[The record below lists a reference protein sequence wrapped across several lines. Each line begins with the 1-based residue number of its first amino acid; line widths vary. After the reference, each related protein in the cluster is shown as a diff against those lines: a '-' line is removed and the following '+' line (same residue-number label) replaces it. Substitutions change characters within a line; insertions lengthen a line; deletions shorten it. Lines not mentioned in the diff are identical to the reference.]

1 MYYVYI
7 LLSIKNNKPYV
18 GYTSKMVKERL
29 DEHNVGTNKWTRN
42 NGPFKLLYYESY
54 YCKKDAI
61 HRENFLKGGV
71 GKKLVKII
79 KENF

>member
-1 MYYVYI
+1 
-7 LLSIKNNKPYV
+7 
-18 GYTSKMVKERL
+18 MVKERL